1 MTGWDRMIMDKPFK
15 KILVALNGS
24 DTSMRGLDF
33 AIRVA
38 KESRAEIT
46 GIYVFHFPRMA
57 GIKFTEAMR
66 EEAQDAAAKSVGP
79 AIARAKQA
87 GASFK
92 YHTEGGH
99 VGKEIVKYAEDAD
112 FDMIVIGGKDL
123 KGAKELLLGSVAN
136 YVVHKASV
144 PVTVIK

>member
-1 MTGWDRMIMDKPFK
+1 
-15 KILVALNGS
+15 
-24 DTSMRGLDF
+24 MRGLDF

-38 KESRAEIT
+38 KESGADIT
-46 GIYVFHFPRMA
+46 GLYVFHLPVLA
-57 GIKFTEAMR
+57 GIKLTEKMR
-66 EEAQDAAAKSVGP
+66 EEAQEAAARSVGP

-87 GASFK
+87 GASFE

-99 VGKEIVKYAEDAD
+99 VGREIVEYAEKGE
-112 FDMIVIGGKDL
+112 FDMIVIGGRDL
-123 KGAKELLLGSVAN
+123 KGAKELFLGSVAN